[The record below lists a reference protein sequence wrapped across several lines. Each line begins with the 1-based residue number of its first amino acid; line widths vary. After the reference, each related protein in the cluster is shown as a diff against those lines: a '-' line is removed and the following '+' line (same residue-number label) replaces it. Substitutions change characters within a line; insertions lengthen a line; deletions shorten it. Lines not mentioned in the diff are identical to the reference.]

1 VRKRVLVVDD
11 DPCLQNLLQVI
22 LELEDYEVIL
32 AENGLVALEKLETI
46 TPDLILLDLSMPH
59 MDGLTF
65 AQAVQQRSSHASIPI
80 LILTV
85 DVNAKAEAE
94 QMGCNNFCTKP
105 FELHQFLSEVAK
117 LLYPLAIL

>member
-1 VRKRVLVVDD
+1 VRKRVLIVDD
-11 DPCLQNLLQVI
+11 DPCLQSLLQVI

-32 AENGLVALEKLETI
+32 AENGLVALEKLEII

-65 AQAVQQRSSHASIPI
+65 AQAVQQRSSHASPPI
-80 LILTV
+80 LILTA
-85 DVNAKAEAE
+85 DVNAKAQAQ

-105 FELHQFLSEVAK
+105 FELRQFLSEVAK
-117 LLYPLAIL
+117 LIYPLGIL